1 MRSPSGLGV
10 GVPAGASNTGHG
22 VPRMTRPHALLLS
35 RWVECLYLQGYRY
48 AETLE
53 KARER
58 AKELRDL
65 EQHQKHEERY
75 P

>member
-1 MRSPSGLGV
+1 M
-10 GVPAGASNTGHG
+10 
-22 VPRMTRPHALLLS
+22 PRMTRPHALLLS